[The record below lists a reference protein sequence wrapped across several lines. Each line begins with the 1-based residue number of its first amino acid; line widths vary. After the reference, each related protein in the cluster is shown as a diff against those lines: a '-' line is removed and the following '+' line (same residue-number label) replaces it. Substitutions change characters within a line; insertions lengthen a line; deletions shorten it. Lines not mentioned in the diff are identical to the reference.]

1 MVHLTENKIESL
13 FEQTIICAAPIGIPY
28 FNMDQAIDFGENL
41 MVSVGCETV
50 ECLRE
55 MDLRELIDST
65 WKHIIGGIADR
76 KFIAR
81 VIQAKYPKKSG
92 ELGGLR
98 SI

>member
-1 MVHLTENKIESL
+1 MRNSKALQGYSTKFFSKPVNHPN
-13 FEQTIICAAPIGIPY
+13 
-28 FNMDQAIDFGENL
+28 QAIDFGENL